1 MHYSYEFKLMCV
13 ELYLSG
19 SYPDIPEGVN
29 PDTLKSNIRQWSQIG
44 WIYMAQKF

>member
-19 SYPDIPEGVN
+19 AIFLCTISKCLICQN
-29 PDTLKSNIRQWSQIG
+29 PCKDQPQW
-44 WIYMAQKF
+44 